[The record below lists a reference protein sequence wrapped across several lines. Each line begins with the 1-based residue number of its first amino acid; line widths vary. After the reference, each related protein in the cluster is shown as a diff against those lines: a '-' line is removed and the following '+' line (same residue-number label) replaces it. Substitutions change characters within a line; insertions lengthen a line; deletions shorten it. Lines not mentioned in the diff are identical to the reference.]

1 MLRSRKAL
9 MVSGAVAALVRP
21 KLAQDARV
29 DLAGL
34 FGNITAKNL
43 KSQRTKLA
51 KAVVSTVSPHLAQ
64 DEGIDVDDVCKVID
78 ALQGGEVAEDE
89 DDEIPDAAEEDVA
102 EDEGGEGEK
111 VAALLNYL
119 KGRLSDED
127 YAEASRMVEA
137 EEAADEAP
145 DDEGGKKD
153 DEERMSKPAMD
164 AMLRKTRE
172 DARRETLAEM
182 NAIRTAER
190 VVFPL
195 VGELTA
201 MDSASAIYRL
211 ALDSAGYPESAL
223 KGAPVATLKAMAER
237 EVASRAGKP
246 KVALD
251 SAAMQQANDSF
262 AELYGSN

>member
-164 AMLRKTRE
+164 AMLRKTCE

-182 NAIRTAER
+182 NATAR
-190 VVFPL
+190 PSGWFFRL
-195 VGELTA
+195 
-201 MDSASAIYRL
+201 SAS
-211 ALDSAGYPESAL
+211 
-223 KGAPVATLKAMAER
+223 
-237 EVASRAGKP
+237 
-246 KVALD
+246 
-251 SAAMQQANDSF
+251 
-262 AELYGSN
+262 